1 MRSAHTHYIAKGFTL
16 LEVMIAISITA
27 LIGIAS
33 TNLLSNIIESKK
45 VTDIRSEQ
53 LTTLQRFN
61 QFVSRDVEQIIN
73 REIRD
78 QYGDSLPALIID
90 SPDYLAEWSRLGWRN
105 SPIAENPRAIIQ
117 RIAFQLFDI
126 NDEECEQAKER
137 LASWGELEPEGSC
150 LVRYF
155 WPVLDRSGDT
165 EAKTQIILDLVESLE
180 IEVLAE
186 TLAASSANSDS
197 GNYSGNYSDNNSS
210 NAAATE
216 QNWFTQWPNLQ
227 AGDKKEIPIAM
238 RWKITLPKMG
248 EIERLWMLAY
258 DDQ

>member
-1 MRSAHTHYIAKGFTL
+1 MRSAYLQNKTKGFTL

-78 QYGDSLPALIID
+78 QYGDTMPALIID

-137 LASWGELEPEGSC
+137 LAAWGEQEPEGSC

-186 TLAASSANSDS
+186 TQAVGSSNSNSNSGS
-197 GNYSGNYSDNNSS
+197 GNG
-210 NAAATE
+210 ATSE
-216 QNWFTQWPNLQ
+216 ASTEKNWFTQWPNLQ
-227 AGDKKEIPIAM
+227 TGGKKEIPIAM